1 MKVYLLYGLYWTS
14 TNENPEDT
22 LLGVFSSK
30 EKAQKV
36 RDIWKNI
43 KDCYSEGLIIEEL
56 TLDDPELPIEYKGG
70 F

>member
-1 MKVYLLYGLYWTS
+1 MKVYLLYGRYWTS
-14 TNENPEDT
+14 TNENPEET

-36 RDIWKNI
+36 CDIWKNVS
-43 KDCYSEGLIIEEL
+43 DCYSEGLSIEEEI
-56 TLDDPELPIEYKGG
+56 LDDPELPIGYKGD